1 MAGENDDDTPE
12 GETEALLEQGEDSD
26 EELAGEDEEEDE
38 EDAAANAEAAQAIEL
53 VILPIAC
60 TNEGKGAPL
69 AMGVQ
74 R

>member
-1 MAGENDDDTPE
+1 MAGENDDDTP
-12 GETEALLEQGEDSD
+12 GDETEAFLDQGDEDSD
-26 EELAGEDEEEDE
+26 EELDDEDE
-38 EDAAANAEAAQAIEL
+38 EDAAESAQAAESIEL